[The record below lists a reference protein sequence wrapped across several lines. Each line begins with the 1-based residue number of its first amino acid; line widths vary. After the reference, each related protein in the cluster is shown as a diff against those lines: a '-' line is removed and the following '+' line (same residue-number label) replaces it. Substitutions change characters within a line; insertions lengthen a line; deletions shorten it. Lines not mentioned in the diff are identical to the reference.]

1 LILLLFWLKIALKR
15 ILDLSKPY
23 FLITICALISIGSF
37 IYAFINGYISIIMDI
52 KQIYIIISLII
63 FLSLIYS
70 LKNYYLIPHLI
81 KYSKSLIQNKV
92 ICIRFFFNKALI
104 NNIFLIL
111 FNSIAYYSIIKYPYS
126 IIHIFILLGITILSI
141 ILSFVLMYI
150 KYKYQNNKN
159 AYSIIKRIKIN
170 PIIKSVLNDYLSS
183 DFIIS
188 FVLSFVFFIIFTINI
203 IKDTNTILE
212 LKANSNFF
220 IILTLIFSIGFTS
233 IIGSIPHI
241 NWKFH
246 AIISI
251 NNFAYHFKRTFF
263 VIIGFFG
270 WLILLYIIF
279 GCLISI
285 TLTLKYLYCLFII
298 LFTIV
303 NISLT
308 ITNMLI
314 KIFLVTIFIILTI
327 WVSTLPLYFLPV
339 LIVPLIITLLKA
351 KYEYREWSI
360 L

>member
-1 LILLLFWLKIALKR
+1 MILVIFWLKVAIKR

-23 FLITICALISIGSF
+23 FLFTISALISISSF
-37 IYAFINGYISIIMDI
+37 IYAFKNGYISIILDI
-52 KQIYIIISLII
+52 KQIYIITSLII
-63 FLSLIYS
+63 SLSLIYS
-70 LKNYYLIPHLI
+70 LKNYFLMPQFIR
-81 KYSKSLIQNKV
+81 YSKSSFQNKI
-92 ICIRFFFNKALI
+92 ICIRFFFNKALK
-104 NNIFLIL
+104 NNLFLIL
-111 FNSIAYYSIIKYPYS
+111 FNTIAYYSIRKYPNN
-126 IIHIFILLGITILSI
+126 IIHIFILLGITIISI
-141 ILSFVLMYI
+141 ILSFMIMYI
-150 KYKYQNNKN
+150 RHKYLNKN
-159 AYSIIKRIKIN
+159 NANIIIKRLKIN
-170 PIIKSVLNDYLSS
+170 PIIKCVLNDYLSS
-183 DFIIS
+183 DFLIS
-188 FVLSFVFFIIFTINI
+188 FILSIIFFIIFTINI
-203 IKDTNTILE
+203 IKDINTIYE
-212 LKANSNFF
+212 LRENSNFF

-263 VIIGFFG
+263 VIIGFFS
-270 WLILLYIIF
+270 WLILLFTIF
-279 GCLISI
+279 GGLINI

-298 LFTIV
+298 LFSIV

-314 KIFLVTIFIILTI
+314 KIFMVTIFIILTI

-351 KYEYREWSI
+351 KNEYREWSI

>member
-1 LILLLFWLKIALKR
+1 MTLLIFWIKIAIKR
-15 ILDLSKPY
+15 IFDLSKPY

-37 IYAFINGYISIIMDI
+37 IYAFINGYISIILDI
-52 KQIYIIISLII
+52 KQIYIITSLII

-70 LKNYYLIPHLI
+70 LKNYYLMPQFVR
-81 KYSKSLIQNKV
+81 YSKSSFQNKI
-92 ICIRFFFNKALI
+92 ICIWFFFNKALM

-111 FNSIAYYSIIKYPYS
+111 FNTIAYYSIIKYPNN

-150 KYKYQNNKN
+150 KYKYQNKN
-159 AYSIIKRIKIN
+159 NSYLIIKRIKIN

-183 DFIIS
+183 DFLIS
-188 FVLSFVFFIIFTINI
+188 FILSIVFFIIFIISI
-203 IKDTNTILE
+203 IKDTNTIYE
-212 LKANSNFF
+212 LRDNSNFF

-251 NNFAYHFKRTFF
+251 NNFTYHFKRTFF
-263 VIIGFFG
+263 VLIGFFG
-270 WLILLYIIF
+270 LLILIYTIF
-279 GCLISI
+279 GSLISI

-298 LFTIV
+298 LFSIV

-308 ITNMLI
+308 ITNMLM
-314 KIFLVTIFIILTI
+314 KIFMITIYIVLTI
-327 WVSTLPLYFLPV
+327 WISTLPFYFLSIL
-339 LIVPLIITLLKA
+339 LIPLILTLIKA
-351 KYEYREWSI
+351 KNEYVEWSI

>member
-1 LILLLFWLKIALKR
+1 MTLLIFWIKIAIKR
-15 ILDLSKPY
+15 IFDLSKPY
-23 FLITICALISIGSF
+23 FLITICALISISSF
-37 IYAFINGYISIIMDI
+37 IYAFINGYISIILDI
-52 KQIYIIISLII
+52 RQIYIITSLII

-70 LKNYYLIPHLI
+70 MKNYYLMPQLI
-81 KYSKSLIQNKV
+81 RYSKSSFQNKI

-111 FNSIAYYSIIKYPYS
+111 FNTIAYYSIIKYPYD

-141 ILSFVLMYI
+141 ILSFMIMFI
-150 KYKYQNNKN
+150 KYKYLNKN
-159 AYSIIKRIKIN
+159 NGNIIIKRLKIN

-183 DFIIS
+183 DFLIS
-188 FVLSFVFFIIFTINI
+188 FILSIVFFIIFTINI
-203 IKDTNTILE
+203 IKDTNAIYE
-212 LKANSNFF
+212 LRDNSNFF

-241 NWKFH
+241 NGKFH

-251 NNFAYHFKRTFF
+251 NNFTYHFKRTFF
-263 VIIGFFG
+263 VLIGFFG
-270 WLILLYIIF
+270 LLILIYTIF
-279 GCLISI
+279 GSLISI

-298 LFTIV
+298 LFSIV

-314 KIFLVTIFIILTI
+314 KIFMVTIFIVLTI

-351 KYEYREWSI
+351 KNEYREWSI

>member
-1 LILLLFWLKIALKR
+1 MLLFVFWIKVVFKR

-23 FLITICALISIGSF
+23 FLIIIFTMISISSF
-37 IYAFINGYISIIMDI
+37 IYAFINGYISIILDI
-52 KQIYIIISLII
+52 KSIYIITSLII

-70 LKNYYLIPHLI
+70 LKNYYLMPQFIR
-81 KYSKSLIQNKV
+81 YSKSSFQNKI

-104 NNIFLIL
+104 NNLFLIL
-111 FNSIAYYSIIKYPYS
+111 FNTIAYYYIIKYQNN

-141 ILSFVLMYI
+141 ILSFMIMYI
-150 KYKYQNNKN
+150 KYKYQNKNN

-170 PIIKSVLNDYLSS
+170 PMIKSVLNDYLSS
-183 DFIIS
+183 DFLIS
-188 FVLSFVFFIIFTINI
+188 FILSIVFFIIFTINI
-203 IKDTNTILE
+203 IKDTNTIYE
-212 LKANSNFF
+212 LRENSNFF

-263 VIIGFFG
+263 VIVGFFG
-270 WLILLYIIF
+270 WLILLFTIF
-279 GCLISI
+279 GGLINI

-314 KIFLVTIFIILTI
+314 KIFMVTIFIILTI

-351 KYEYREWSI
+351 KNEYREWSI